1 MTWWTT
7 CGKCPTW
14 WTTCSWP
21 YGHDVSPCSVET
33 VADLVAN
40 KVADKVA
47 GKAAGA
53 LANAVAGVGG
63 HVAMV

>member
-21 YGHDVSPCSVET
+21 CGHDVSPCSVET